1 MRPERSGDPP
11 EKGAIAPL
19 RGPAK
24 AMADFHAAGHGES
37 RSGGRSVGIGCP
49 RFIADDEDRLVRL
62 RNAIFER
69 LLRDPQHH
77 TATTTVSS
85 TRRRASLPRVAG
97 GDHRTGW
104 LSTLTTR
111 TSGVRS
117 QASTRAPDSYR
128 LSGHPWASA
137 IGQESAATGC
147 RGVARLARKSQ
158 RGPFSQASVVT
169 GSGALLERQR

>member
-49 RFIADDEDRLVRL
+49 RFIADDEDRLVPL

-77 TATTTVSS
+77 TMPALAGQ
-85 TRRRASLPRVAG
+85 RRRPCPR
-97 GDHRTGW
+97 
-104 LSTLTTR
+104 
-111 TSGVRS
+111 
-117 QASTRAPDSYR
+117 
-128 LSGHPWASA
+128 
-137 IGQESAATGC
+137 
-147 RGVARLARKSQ
+147 RGVALHCPGWPAATIEQ
-158 RGPFSQASVVT
+158 V
-169 GSGALLERQR
+169 GSAH